1 MKLLSPLP
9 AVVLLGALAVAAC
22 EQIPTELDQAPSSG
36 ETTVEKVTGQTPG
49 SGIALSAGPPADV
62 VLPPSAKPP
71 PEVFSK
77 IAFSS
82 DRDGDF
88 DIYTMGIG
96 GSNPTKLTQ
105 NGTLDIDPAWSPD
118 GTQIAFAHE
127 STPGSGETHIA
138 VVNADGS
145 GLTVFDQR
153 IGAFCK
159 VLTPIGVE
167 PAWSPDGK
175 EIAFARLC
183 SGDTDFDI
191 FALTP
196 DGSSERRVFRSG
208 VLDTEPTWSPDGS
221 RIAFTSTRSG
231 IKELW
236 VVDAD
241 GSNEIRLFRHLPV
254 LRCADSMKDP
264 AWSPDGTRI
273 AFAFRKQPRDCDG
286 DFDIYVLDADGSNL
300 VQLTTSPAM
309 DSEPAWSPDGTKIAF
324 VSDRDG
330 GDTDIWVMN
339 ADGSN
344 LTNLTPGSNASDQSP
359 SWQP

>member
-1 MKLLSPLP
+1 MRLHSSLH
-9 AVVLLGALAVAAC
+9 AIVLLGALALAAC
-22 EQIPTELDQAPSSG
+22 EQIPSELEPASWSGEMTVGNAARQAPG
-36 ETTVEKVTGQTPG
+36 GAPPPDP
-49 SGIALSAGPPADV
+49 GPPPGVD
-62 VLPPSAKPP
+62 LPPDAKPP

-77 IAFSS
+77 IAFAS

-96 GSNPTKLTQ
+96 GGAPTRLTQ

-118 GTQIAFAHE
+118 GTQIAFGHE
-127 STPGSGETHIA
+127 RTPGSGETHIA
-138 VVNADGS
+138 VMNADGS
-145 GLTVFDQR
+145 GLTVFDQP

-159 VLTPIGVE
+159 VFSLIGVE
-167 PAWSPDGK
+167 PAWSPDGS

-183 SGDTDFDI
+183 TDDTDFDI
-191 FALTP
+191 FAMTP

-221 RIAFTSTRSG
+221 RIAFVSKRFG
-231 IKELW
+231 WRQLW

-241 GSNEIRLFRHLPV
+241 GSNASTLP
-254 LRCADSMKDP
+254 LPSSRCVDAVADP
-264 AWSPDGTRI
+264 GWSPDGTRI
-273 AFAFRKQPRDCDG
+273 AFTFHRGLDCG
-286 DFDIYVLDADGSNL
+286 GDIYLVDANGGNL
-300 VQLTTSPAM
+300 VQLTTSTAS

-324 VSDRDG
+324 TSDRDG

-344 LTNLTPGSNASDQSP
+344 LTNLTPRSNASDESP